1 MPRSHPS
8 PNPNPNP
15 DPNPNP
21 NPNPSP
27 NPNPNPNPNPK
38 QALPGLREA
47 GASLDAVDRGMHSLA
62 LSIGE
67 TAALA
72 ERLSAR
78 VQVIEL
84 QPGRVRL
91 RWGLA
96 NPNPNPNPNLEPNP
110 EPNPNATR

>member
-1 MPRSHPS
+1 
-8 PNPNPNP
+8 
-15 DPNPNP
+15 
-21 NPNPSP
+21 
-27 NPNPNPNPNPK
+27 
-38 QALPGLREA
+38 
-47 GASLDAVDRGMHSLA
+47 MHSLA

-91 RWGLA
+91 RWGFA
-96 NPNPNPNPNLEPNP
+96 HPNPNPNLEPNP